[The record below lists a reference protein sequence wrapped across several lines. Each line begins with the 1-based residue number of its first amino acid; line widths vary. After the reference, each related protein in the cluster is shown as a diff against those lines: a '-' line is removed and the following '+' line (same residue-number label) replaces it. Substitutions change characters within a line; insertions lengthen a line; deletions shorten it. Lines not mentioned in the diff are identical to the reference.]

1 MARGNTVLSGAVD
14 LSAANKGVIAD
25 NAFASSTLPTASPDL
40 IGAALELTPEQI
52 DAMWIAA
59 VEL

>member
-25 NAFASSTLPTASPDL
+25 NAFASSTLPTASANLIVRDNLDL
-40 IGAALELTPEQI
+40 GSR
-52 DAMWIAA
+52 
-59 VEL
+59 